1 MMMRALATFGREG
14 CFVCREEMAERG
26 EWPRGGTGF
35 GCSIFLVQKLNSL
48 PSLQKNQLSPLS
60 SFQKNSPPCS
70 PLFSFL
76 PFKNQNL
83 SSFPFFLFLLTPK
96 ISLLFCS
103 LFPPFSILPFTTELL
118 LFSLGFFLFF
128 SLLCSLFSFFP
139 TVFCSQLLSSLL
151 PPKKK
156 PGSC

>member
-96 ISLLFCS
+96 ISLLFRS
-103 LFPPFSILPFTTELL
+103 LFPLFSILPFTTELF
-118 LFSLGFFLFF
+118 LFSLGFFVFFFF
-128 SLLCSLFSFFP
+128 SLFSLFFLP
-139 TVFCSQLLSSLL
+139 YCLLFTTALL
-151 PPKKK
+151 PLPSKKK
-156 PGSC
+156 TW